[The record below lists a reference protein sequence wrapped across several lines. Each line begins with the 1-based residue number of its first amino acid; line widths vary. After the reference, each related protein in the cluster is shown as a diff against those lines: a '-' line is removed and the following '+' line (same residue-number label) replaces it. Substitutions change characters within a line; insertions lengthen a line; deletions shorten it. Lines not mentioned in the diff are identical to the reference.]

1 MVSRNLLSFMD
12 DETLENR
19 LAAAAAAGG
28 KRKSWDD
35 EFVLKRQFSAL
46 IPAFDP
52 RPGRTN
58 VNQTSDLDIPA
69 PGSLADAAYSASG
82 LLLAPGGCSAAGAA
96 AGSAGALMPAQP
108 ALSLMLKG
116 PNLGSA
122 GATAAPTAMAALG
135 TAGNAGAASAA
146 SVTGPLATACGTLTL
161 ATSSYP
167 GGDVEIPLHNPDWT
181 IFRAVQELMQASTM
195 NKHDKMRKVSC
206 RSFVFYLFHHH

>member
-19 LAAAAAAGG
+19 LAAAAASGG

-69 PGSLADAAYSASG
+69 PGSLSDAAYAASG
-82 LLLAPGGCSAAGAA
+82 LCCSGYSVAQ
-96 AGSAGALMPAQP
+96 PAQP
-108 ALSLMLKG
+108 ALSLTLKG
-116 PNLGSA
+116 PGHMGGVVVATVGAVSA
-122 GATAAPTAMAALG
+122 AAASTSAA
-135 TAGNAGAASAA
+135 AASAVA
-146 SVTGPLATACGTLTL
+146 PAATMGCS
-161 ATSSYP
+161 TSSS
-167 GGDVEIPLHNPDWT
+167 GGDVEITLHNPEWT

-195 NKHDKMRKVSC
+195 NKHDKMRKV
-206 RSFVFYLFHHH
+206 RDG

>member
-12 DETLENR
+12 EETLENR

-35 EFVLKRQFSAL
+35 EFVLKRQFAAL

-82 LLLAPGGCSAAGAA
+82 LSCGYGAV
-96 AGSAGALMPAQP
+96 SAQP
-108 ALSLMLKG
+108 ALSLTLRG
-116 PNLGSA
+116 PHLGSGSGGPVVVA
-122 GATAAPTAMAALG
+122 SLSVGGPSTSATAAAAATAGTAMASPAV
-135 TAGNAGAASAA
+135 TSAVSA
-146 SVTGPLATACGTLTL
+146 
-161 ATSSYP
+161 
-167 GGDVEIPLHNPDWT
+167 GGDVEITLHNPEWT

-195 NKHDKMRKVSC
+195 NKQDKMRKVS
-206 RSFVFYLFHHH
+206 RNS

>member
-82 LLLAPGGCSAAGAA
+82 LLLAPGGCSAAGTA

-122 GATAAPTAMAALG
+122 GATAATTTAAA
-135 TAGNAGAASAA
+135 TAGNVGAA

-206 RSFVFYLFHHH
+206 RSFVFYFFHQH